1 MSYNRRRAYLDY
13 GCFYI
18 GYADV
23 IPRIFLGYSAIIPDI
38 ISSKDNKLNEL
49 KDKLIADNIS
59 EDECNLLFD
68 ELIRKPIISKVP
80 TVNLVDYPQL
90 KLLCWNHHLDT
101 MDSEEALY
109 RYEHHWTLIDEKAL
123 IEKELNL
130 INQLQVDKTI
140 YLEFYP
146 YKSGEGKT
154 YQHKKLLRFINKSK

>member
-13 GCFYI
+13 WCFYI

-23 IPRIFLGYSAIIPDI
+23 IPRIFLGYSAIIPYI
-38 ISSKDNKLNEL
+38 IPSKYNKLNEL
-49 KDKLIADNIS
+49 KDKLIADNIT

-80 TVNLVDYPQL
+80 TINLVDYPQL
-90 KLLCWNHHLDT
+90 KLLCWNYHKDT
-101 MDSEEALY
+101 IGSEEALY
-109 RYEHHWTLIDEKAL
+109 LYEHHWILMDEKTL
-123 IEKELNL
+123 TKKEIIL

-146 YKSGEGKT
+146 YKSGKGNAYK
-154 YQHKKLLRFINKSK
+154 HKKLLRFINKSK

>member
-1 MSYNRRRAYLDY
+1 MFGNRRRAYLDY
-13 GCFYI
+13 WCFYI

-23 IPRIFLGYSAIIPDI
+23 IPRIFLVYSVIIPDI
-38 ISSKDNKLNEL
+38 IPSKDNKLNEL
-49 KDKLIADNIS
+49 RDKPITDNITK
-59 EDECNLLFD
+59 DEFNLLFD

-80 TVNLVDYPQL
+80 TINLVDYPQL
-90 KLLCWNHHLDT
+90 KLLCWNNHLDT
-101 MDSEEALY
+101 MNAEDALFI
-109 RYEHHWTLIDEKAL
+109 YENEWLLVDEKTL
-123 IEKELNL
+123 TEKELSL